1 MGKTSPYQCSW
12 PCQQINNAKR
22 HLNSN
27 QNTPKNYFHM
37 QFIFNKHIN
46 LPLPCGLDEQQT
58 EVQLL
63 HSQYEVE
70 IYGILWN

>member
-1 MGKTSPYQCSW
+1 
-12 PCQQINNAKR
+12 
-22 HLNSN
+22 
-27 QNTPKNYFHM
+27 M

-46 LPLPCGLDEQQT
+46 SPLPCGLDEQQT

>member
-1 MGKTSPYQCSW
+1 
-12 PCQQINNAKR
+12 
-22 HLNSN
+22 
-27 QNTPKNYFHM
+27 M